1 MTQKHENQKI
11 GYNSYGSYICECT
24 QPRDSLGGRSFGGDP
39 HGRPPFNPPRLDH
52 WMPNTWPMH
61 VYTIMVSTTGCITCT
76 RTNN

>member
-52 WMPNTWPMH
+52 LDAQHLTHACLYDRGINHRMYNL
-61 VYTIMVSTTGCITCT
+61 Y
-76 RTNN
+76 